1 MSSSYKVSA
10 LCGPATKPSS
20 IHFYLHAFTLTSGS
34 TPWRDGS
41 LVWEKGEGPSI
52 MRANTS
58 ADLCLVP
65 GTRYIFVGRLFERRP
80 SYHLL
85 GVLLFLQLGIS
96 AGSWALANLTQ
107 QLSGAAAA
115 ADLSFSPLER
125 SNPDVGAHTR
135 KALRA
140 AVVWRVRAQPCRKF
154 CTPVRPRVCTKNG
167 SAVAHEGPWG
177 PAKARPGVLVI
188 S

>member
-1 MSSSYKVSA
+1 M
-10 LCGPATKPSS
+10 
-20 IHFYLHAFTLTSGS
+20 
-34 TPWRDGS
+34 
-41 LVWEKGEGPSI
+41 LV
-52 MRANTS
+52 AQ
-58 ADLCLVP
+58 A

-115 ADLSFSPLER
+115 AAAGDLSLSPLER

-140 AVVWRVRAQPCRKF
+140 AVVWRVRAKPCNMYLSKAWFELLWYRGHVGMLWHTQGAATLGR
-154 CTPVRPRVCTKNG
+154 TP
-167 SAVAHEGPWG
+167 
-177 PAKARPGVLVI
+177 
-188 S
+188 